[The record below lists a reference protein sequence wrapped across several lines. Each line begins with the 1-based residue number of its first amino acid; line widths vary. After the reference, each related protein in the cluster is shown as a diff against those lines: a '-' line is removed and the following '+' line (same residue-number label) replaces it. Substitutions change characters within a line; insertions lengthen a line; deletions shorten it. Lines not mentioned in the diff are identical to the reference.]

1 MDGVVWLIGHDLPTR
16 RSLMNS
22 SLPALAQCLVAYR
35 TLVAEVIASEGDDAY
50 LDGRIP
56 KQMIDAFSVSVRAI
70 DPAAATSETFWGGE
84 LLRLDA
90 GVA

>member
-1 MDGVVWLIGHDLPTR
+1 
-16 RSLMNS
+16 MNS